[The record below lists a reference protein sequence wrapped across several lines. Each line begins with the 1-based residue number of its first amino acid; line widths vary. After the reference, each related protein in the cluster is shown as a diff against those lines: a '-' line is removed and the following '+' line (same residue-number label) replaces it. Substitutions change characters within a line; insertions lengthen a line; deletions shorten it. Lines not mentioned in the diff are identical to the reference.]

1 MCTPRISSLRPCN
14 STPHNANSRNSTP
27 VHPHFALLFASL
39 QSMER
44 DDSLSADE
52 QDDQSELREKLRIV
66 KTVLE
71 QAAFNGI
78 NRKVGGGRRE
88 GWFWSKRPSM
98 ASTARGG
105 GATQGVVLEQAA
117 YNGINRKV
125 GEGGG
130 EEQGGR
136 EEQSLVPEQRHAH
149 ICSGTKPCRH
159 PP

>member
-1 MCTPRISSLRPCN
+1 MCIPCN
-14 STPHNANSRNSTP
+14 STPHNAKSRNSTP
-27 VHPHFALLFASL
+27 VHPPFACPALWPL

-78 NRKVGGGRRE
+78 NRKVG
-88 GWFWSKRPSM
+88 
-98 ASTARGG
+98 
-105 GATQGVVLEQAA
+105 
-117 YNGINRKV
+117 
-125 GEGGG
+125 EGGG

>member
-1 MCTPRISSLRPCN
+1 MPCLCVLRVTPLHI
-14 STPHNANSRNSTP
+14 TPNHVTP
-27 VHPHFALLFASL
+27 PLFILPSPALLFAPP

-78 NRKVGGGRRE
+78 NRKVG
-88 GWFWSKRPSM
+88 
-98 ASTARGG
+98 
-105 GATQGVVLEQAA
+105 
-117 YNGINRKV
+117 
-125 GEGGG
+125 EGGG